1 MATVN
6 LLPNADIS
14 NSPAW
19 TLSSGTDI
27 YAMID
32 DAGTSPVASDS
43 SVIYATAAGKSCSVA
58 FQDLDAGLSD
68 ATINSVT
75 ASVQHNNN
83 GRGRTYEITC
93 KIGRAAGVDYTEST
107 GTVGANIN
115 WQTTNFTERTTS
127 DGSDAW
133 TFADVNDMRMTLELT
148 AHSGSTTRI
157 SYAYLIVDYTAAST
171 ATDDAI
177 FFGSNF

>member
-19 TLSSGTDI
+19 ALSSGTDI

-43 SVIYATAAGKSCSVA
+43 SMIYATASGKVCSVA

-75 ASVQHNNN
+75 AVVQHNNN
-83 GRGRTYEITC
+83 GRGRSYEITC
-93 KIGRAAGVDYTEST
+93 KIGRSAGVDYTEST
-107 GTVGANIN
+107 GTVGASIS
-115 WQTTNFTERTTS
+115 WVTTTFTERTTS

-148 AHSGSTTRI
+148 AITGSTTRI
-157 SYAYLIVDYTAAST
+157 SYAYLTVDYTAATT
-171 ATDDAI
+171 ADDAI

>member
-6 LLPNADIS
+6 LLPNGDGA

-32 DAGTSPVASDS
+32 DTGTSPPSSDS
-43 SVIYATAAGKSCSVA
+43 SMIYATASGKICSVA

-75 ASVQHNNN
+75 AVVQHNNST
-83 GRGRTYEITC
+83 RGRTYLIKCT
-93 KIGRAAGVDYTEST
+93 IGRASGDDYIEDT
-107 GTVGANIN
+107 GTVGASIS
-115 WQTTNFTERTTS
+115 WQTTTFTERTTS
-127 DGSDAW
+127 DGSNAW
-133 TFADVNDMRMTLELT
+133 TFGDVNDMRMKLDLN
-148 AHSGSTTRI
+148 AHSGGTTRI
-157 SYAYLIVDYTAAST
+157 SYAYLIVDYTAAT
-171 ATDDAI
+171 ATDNAI
-177 FFGSNF
+177 FFGTNF